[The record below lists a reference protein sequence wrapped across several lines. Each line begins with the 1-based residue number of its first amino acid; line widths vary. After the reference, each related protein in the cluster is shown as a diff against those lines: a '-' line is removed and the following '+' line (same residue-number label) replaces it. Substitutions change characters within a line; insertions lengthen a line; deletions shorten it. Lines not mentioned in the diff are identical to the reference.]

1 MYQIYYLL
9 MNVINYM
16 FVLSIVFV
24 NESREILLCAR
35 EVMDLMYGYD
45 NIEEITLVIKEIK
58 EKKEIKERYED
69 KYLTKFNALIDK
81 DIDNSVINEQINN
94 RFIMEMTPVGN
105 VIMQYNLTKE
115 LFVYYSDNIVP
126 FRYLETVARKYV
138 CTFDCKELYIMRQET
153 AVIKPTNLSI
163 KTKDLM
169 NQKMNPSQNKKETT
183 TIEVKMNRYSNAG
196 RFSNF
201 NMLIPIAKHITDK
214 KRLMRFS
221 DFKKLNV
228 GV

>member
-9 MNVINYM
+9 MNAINYM
-16 FVLSIVFV
+16 FVLSIVLL
-24 NESREILLCAR
+24 NETREILLCAR
-35 EVMDLMYGYD
+35 EVMDIMYGYD
-45 NIEEITLVIKEIK
+45 NVDELTLVIK

-69 KYLTKFNALIDK
+69 KYLTKYNSLVVNDK
-81 DIDNSVINEQINN
+81 VNDNCVINEKTNN

-115 LFVYYSDNIVP
+115 LFVYYSDNMVP

-153 AVIKPTNLSI
+153 AVVKPTNMSI

-169 NQKMNPSQNKKETT
+169 NQKMNPQQNKKET

>member
-45 NIEEITLVIKEIK
+45 NVEEITLVIKEIK

-81 DIDNSVINEQINN
+81 NIDNSVINEQINN

-169 NQKMNPSQNKKETT
+169 NQKLNPSQNKKETT

>member
-1 MYQIYYLL
+1 
-9 MNVINYM
+9 
-16 FVLSIVFV
+16 
-24 NESREILLCAR
+24 
-35 EVMDLMYGYD
+35 
-45 NIEEITLVIKEIK
+45 
-58 EKKEIKERYED
+58 
-69 KYLTKFNALIDK
+69 
-81 DIDNSVINEQINN
+81 
-94 RFIMEMTPVGN
+94 MEMTPVGN

-115 LFVYYSDNIVP
+115 LFVYYSDNMVP

-138 CTFDCKELYIMRQET
+138 CIFDCKELYIMRQET

-169 NQKMNPSQNKKETT
+169 NQKMNPQQNKKET

>member
-9 MNVINYM
+9 MNAINYM
-16 FVLSIVFV
+16 FVLSIVLL
-24 NESREILLCAR
+24 NETREILLCAR
-35 EVMDLMYGYD
+35 EVMDIMYGYD
-45 NIEEITLVIKEIK
+45 NVDELTLVIK

-69 KYLTKFNALIDK
+69 KYLTKYNSLVVN
-81 DIDNSVINEQINN
+81 DNCVINEKTNN

-115 LFVYYSDNIVP
+115 LFVYYSDNMVP

-153 AVIKPTNLSI
+153 AVVKPTNMSI

-169 NQKMNPSQNKKETT
+169 NQKMNPQQNKKET

>member
-9 MNVINYM
+9 MNAINYV
-16 FVLSIVFV
+16 FVLSFV
-24 NESREILLCAR
+24 LFNETRKIMVCVG
-35 EVMDLMYGYD
+35 EVMDIMYGYD
-45 NIEEITLVIKEIK
+45 NVEELTLVIK

-69 KYLTKFNALIDK
+69 KYLTKYNSLI
-81 DIDNSVINEQINN
+81 INNSVINDEQTNN

-115 LFVYYSDNIVP
+115 LFVYYSDNMVP

-169 NQKMNPSQNKKETT
+169 NQKMNPQQNKKEPT

-221 DFKKLNV
+221 DFKKMNV

>member
-1 MYQIYYLL
+1 
-9 MNVINYM
+9 
-16 FVLSIVFV
+16 
-24 NESREILLCAR
+24 
-35 EVMDLMYGYD
+35 
-45 NIEEITLVIKEIK
+45 
-58 EKKEIKERYED
+58 
-69 KYLTKFNALIDK
+69 
-81 DIDNSVINEQINN
+81 
-94 RFIMEMTPVGN
+94 
-105 VIMQYNLTKE
+105 MQYNLTKE
-115 LFVYYSDNIVP
+115 LFVYYSDNMVP

-153 AVIKPTNLSI
+153 AVVKPTNMSI

-169 NQKMNPSQNKKETT
+169 NQKMNPQQNKKEPT

>member
-1 MYQIYYLL
+1 
-9 MNVINYM
+9 
-16 FVLSIVFV
+16 
-24 NESREILLCAR
+24 
-35 EVMDLMYGYD
+35 MDLMYGYD
-45 NIEEITLVIKEIK
+45 NVEEITLVIKEIK

-81 DIDNSVINEQINN
+81 NIDNSVINEQINN

-169 NQKMNPSQNKKETT
+169 NQKLNPSQNKKETT

>member
-1 MYQIYYLL
+1 
-9 MNVINYM
+9 
-16 FVLSIVFV
+16 
-24 NESREILLCAR
+24 
-35 EVMDLMYGYD
+35 MDLMYGYD